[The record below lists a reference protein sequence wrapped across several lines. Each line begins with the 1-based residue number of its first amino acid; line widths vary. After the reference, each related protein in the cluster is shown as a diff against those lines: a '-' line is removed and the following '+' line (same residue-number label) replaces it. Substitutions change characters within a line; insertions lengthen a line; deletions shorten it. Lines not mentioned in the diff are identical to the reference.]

1 MLNPFWDEN
10 DPPTD
15 SDIQVTLGDDR
26 YGLWQMVVR
35 EICLLFGGNNM
46 HWAGEVEGWVC
57 RFVSKR
63 GWFVD
68 LMLDGVCFVASFD
81 LTAQDADLAY
91 REMGRDS
98 EVVIKWPTKNIE
110 PSGLAEVRLVWPVR
124 LRNDAQHLV
133 RILRRNAGS
142 MRVEVL

>member
-1 MLNPFWDEN
+1 MPNPFLDEN

-35 EICLLFGGNNM
+35 EINLLFGGNNM

-57 RFVSKR
+57 RFVGKR
-63 GWFVD
+63 GCFVD

-81 LTAQDADLAY
+81 LTVQDADLAY
-91 REMGRDS
+91 REIGRGS

-110 PSGLAEVRLVWPVR
+110 PSG
-124 LRNDAQHLV
+124 
-133 RILRRNAGS
+133 
-142 MRVEVL
+142 

>member
-1 MLNPFWDEN
+1 MPNPFLDEN

-35 EICLLFGGNNM
+35 EIRILLGGNNM

-57 RFVSKR
+57 RFVGKR

-68 LMLDGVCFVASFD
+68 LKLDGVCFVASFD
-81 LTAQDADLAY
+81 LTPQDANLAG
-91 REMGRDS
+91 REIGRDS
-98 EVVIKWPTKNIE
+98 EVIIKCPTKNIE
-110 PSGLAEVRLVWPVR
+110 SSGLADVSLVWPVR

-133 RILRRNAGS
+133 RILRRTAGFKQ
-142 MRVEVL
+142 VEIS